1 MSMEN
6 PTRFE
11 MTLPADRRR
20 ALDNLAREIGTNSAD
35 LARLAITRLL
45 NGRDAL
51 VGVSDT
57 ERAA

>member
-11 MTLPADRRR
+11 VTLPAERRR
-20 ALDNLAREIGTNSAD
+20 ELDDLAREIGTGSAD

-45 NGRDAL
+45 NNRDAL
-51 VGVSDT
+51 LGASDT